1 MNLRQTRK
9 KIKTI
14 GNVSKITKAM
24 QMVSAVKMKKAQ
36 REALEGREYRIIL
49 DMIAQ
54 KVINGEDLHSL
65 SQDSGKN
72 NSIKKEKN
80 LFILI
85 SSNKGLCGSFN
96 VNIFRFLTNHARL
109 EKDDFIVVG
118 KKGADF
124 LSHMRTSIIAN
135 FSDQNPLIDA
145 VSPLFSLIYENFL
158 NHTYT
163 AIFVVYNKFVSTFK
177 NEPVMIQLF
186 PIQSKDALME
196 TSNKVKNNSAEH
208 LIEPSPRLLIESLLK
223 DMLKEKIK
231 TAFLDSMAGEHASR
245 MMAMK
250 NATDSASDIMYNL
263 TRLRNKL
270 RQQNITYELLD
281 MIAASASSP
290 SN

>member
-24 QMVSAVKMKKAQ
+24 QMVSAIKMKKAQ

-65 SQDSGKN
+65 SQVSGKN

-96 VNIFRFLTNHARL
+96 VNIFRFLAHHARL

-124 LSHMRTSIIAN
+124 LSHMRASVTAN
-135 FSDQNPLIDA
+135 FSDQKPLIDA

-158 NHTYT
+158 NHEYT
-163 AIFVVYNKFVSTFK
+163 AVFIVYNSFVSTFK
-177 NEPVMIQLF
+177 NKPVKIQLF
-186 PIQSKDALME
+186 PIQNSDILIE
-196 TSNKVKNNSAEH
+196 NSNKNKINTQYYE
-208 LIEPSPRLLIESLLK
+208 IEPSRRAILQSLLQ
-223 DMLKEKIK
+223 DVLKEKIK
-231 TAFLDSMAGEHASR
+231 TAFFESVAGEHASR

-263 TRLRNKL
+263 TCLRNKL

-281 MIAASASSP
+281 MIAANASS

>member
-1 MNLRQTRK
+1 MNLRQARK

-24 QMVSAVKMKKAQ
+24 QMVSAVKMKRAQ
-36 REALEGREYRIIL
+36 KEALEGREYRIIL
-49 DMIAQ
+49 DTIAQ
-54 KVINGEDLHSL
+54 KVINKDELHEFF
-65 SQDSGKN
+65 QNTRKKDTT
-72 NSIKKEKN
+72 KKEKN

-96 VNIFRFLTNHARL
+96 MNIFRFLADHARL

-124 LSHMRTSIIAN
+124 LSHIGASITAN
-135 FSDQNPLIDA
+135 FSDQKPLIDT

-158 NHTYT
+158 NHEYT
-163 AIFVVYNKFVSTFK
+163 AIFIVYNKFVSTFK
-177 NEPVMIQLF
+177 NEPVKIQLF
-186 PIQSKDALME
+186 PIQNKDTVIENISKDQ
-196 TSNKVKNNSAEH
+196 NNTQHYE
-208 LIEPSPRLLIESLLK
+208 IEPSRRTMLQSLLQ
-223 DMLKEKIK
+223 DVLKEKIK
-231 TAFLDSMAGEHASR
+231 TAFFDSVAGEHASR

-250 NATDSASDIMYNL
+250 NATDSAEDIMYNL

-281 MIAASASSP
+281 MIGAGASSS

>member
-24 QMVSAVKMKKAQ
+24 QMVSAVRMKKAQ

-96 VNIFRFLTNHARL
+96 VNIFRFLAHHARL

-124 LSHMRTSIIAN
+124 LSHMRASVTAN
-135 FSDQNPLIDA
+135 FSDQKPLIDA

-158 NHTYT
+158 NHAYT
-163 AIFVVYNKFVSTFK
+163 AIFIVYNKFVSTFK

-186 PIQSKDALME
+186 PIQSKEVLIEA
-196 TSNKVKNNSAEH
+196 SNKKQNNSPEH

-223 DMLKEKIK
+223 DMLREKIK
-231 TAFLDSMAGEHASR
+231 IAFLDSMAGEHASR

-263 TRLRNKL
+263 TCLRNKL

-281 MIAASASSP
+281 MIAAGASSP